1 MCIQAIPYLLL
12 GAGVYLQY
20 KSGQAAAASA
30 EAQAE
35 EAKKVAEFNA
45 GQALINKKQSDL
57 QALSIANAK
66 LDMLSEEMES
76 NDAWFA
82 FLGRE
87 TPSELLEY
95 QKRKAYDD
103 IARGDMMSFLQGS
116 QSIMQANEE
125 IRRGNNAIIQGG
137 RAAHAARLNSYAGM
151 FSSMY
156 SGYQYLGT
164 GTSRY

>member
-1 MCIQAIPYLLL
+1 MCSPYIFL
-12 GAGVYLQY
+12 GAGLYMQY
-20 KSGQAAAASA
+20 RAGQAAASSA
-30 EAQAE
+30 QAQAE
-35 EAKKVAEFNA
+35 EAKKTAEFNA

-57 QALSIANAK
+57 QALSLANSK

-103 IARGDMMSFLQGS
+103 INRGDMMSFLQGS

-137 RAAHAARLNSYAGM
+137 RAATAARFNSYAGM
-151 FSSMY
+151 FSTMY
-156 SGYQYLGT
+156 SAYQYTGT
-164 GTSRY
+164 GISRY